1 MDGEDGGGVRDST
14 FHAGGRVAAHV
25 VVDAADN
32 DGGAVGAAA
41 RAFLLKLSAPEIPR
55 RSLAHGRAESKKA
68 IGPRGKKEGREG
80 GEGGGGGGGRGTAIS
95 PPPPSPHSP
104 PRPPPTM
111 TTPRKKRR
119 RRHTRT
125 HLPPS
130 VRPWPPP
137 PPSSSRAPSDVAR
150 PSAAHDDDGDTSKAH
165 VDGDDGGE
173 IERRR
178 SDGRTEGRTDGGSEG
193 GTGDGSVRFCQ
204 SRNTVKCVL
213 GR

>member
-80 GEGGGGGGGRGTAIS
+80 GREEEAKEEAEAGAEELRFR
-95 PPPPSPHSP
+95 PHHHHRT
-104 PRPPPTM
+104 RPHG
-111 TTPRKKRR
+111 RR
-119 RRHTRT
+119 RR
-125 HLPPS
+125 
-130 VRPWPPP
+130 
-137 PPSSSRAPSDVAR
+137 
-150 PSAAHDDDGDTSKAH
+150 
-165 VDGDDGGE
+165 
-173 IERRR
+173 
-178 SDGRTEGRTDGGSEG
+178 
-193 GTGDGSVRFCQ
+193 
-204 SRNTVKCVL
+204 
-213 GR
+213 

>member
-80 GEGGGGGGGRGTAIS
+80 GREEEAKEEAEAGAEELRFR
-95 PPPPSPHSP
+95 PHHHH
-104 PRPPPTM
+104 RTCLH
-111 TTPRKKRR
+111 RR
-119 RRHTRT
+119 RC
-125 HLPPS
+125 
-130 VRPWPPP
+130 
-137 PPSSSRAPSDVAR
+137 
-150 PSAAHDDDGDTSKAH
+150 
-165 VDGDDGGE
+165 
-173 IERRR
+173 RRR
-178 SDGRTEGRTDGGSEG
+178 
-193 GTGDGSVRFCQ
+193 
-204 SRNTVKCVL
+204 
-213 GR
+213 